1 MKVYRSVPE
10 PCPSCGQLQD
20 SLTGVTGNETR
31 PRPGDFGYCM
41 SCGEVHV
48 LSETL
53 SRRLPNEDEL
63 LIIAEDETAIKIRKA
78 FRQMKANSPS

>member
-1 MKVYRSVPE
+1 
-10 PCPSCGQLQD
+10 
-20 SLTGVTGNETR
+20 
-31 PRPGDFGYCM
+31 M

-53 SRRLPNEDEL
+53 SRRLPNQDEL